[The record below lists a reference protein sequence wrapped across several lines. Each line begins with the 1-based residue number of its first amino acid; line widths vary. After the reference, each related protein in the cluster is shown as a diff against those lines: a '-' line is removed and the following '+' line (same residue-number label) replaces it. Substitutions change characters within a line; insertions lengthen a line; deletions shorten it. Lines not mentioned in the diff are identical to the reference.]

1 MACLNIRQHLTCDT
15 NIAFMLLV
23 WYFNYKFVLKK
34 LLSIDKIVLS
44 EGFSIQRNAVKQRYI
59 MDAAA
64 PHWFWV
70 FRIKK

>member
-1 MACLNIRQHLTCDT
+1 
-15 NIAFMLLV
+15 
-23 WYFNYKFVLKK
+23 